1 MAELGS
7 VSPEGVRKR
16 FASAN
21 KAVFELTGVYF
32 ATSPLGLAEYDIPL
46 YAELKHFLQ
55 DTSEAPPVLS
65 KEPITNPL
73 FYGGEAVQLV
83 VFPPGQDGG
92 VNRFVTQEVMDRLP
106 INDQHFLECS
116 LDNFD
121 RWYTSVFLGR
131 RHTFPRRIYRL
142 EPYDGKD
149 FIHRDNGTP
158 PIAMSDLF
166 ETYRLS
172 QEMETTE
179 VSDMILDE
187 IILSFKQEIEL
198 VNKHKE
204 GSVTMQDCDST
215 IQSMSFE
222 ISDINLLWEHTKA
235 NDNIRRVV
243 LGLLFDQVELFLD
256 KSVI

>member
-1 MAELGS
+1 
-7 VSPEGVRKR
+7 
-16 FASAN
+16 
-21 KAVFELTGVYF
+21 
-32 ATSPLGLAEYDIPL
+32 
-46 YAELKHFLQ
+46 
-55 DTSEAPPVLS
+55 
-65 KEPITNPL
+65 
-73 FYGGEAVQLV
+73 
-83 VFPPGQDGG
+83 
-92 VNRFVTQEVMDRLP
+92 
-106 INDQHFLECS
+106 
-116 LDNFD
+116 
-121 RWYTSVFLGR
+121 
-131 RHTFPRRIYRL
+131 
-142 EPYDGKD
+142 
-149 FIHRDNGTP
+149 
-158 PIAMSDLF
+158 MSDLF